1 MTGEAPP
8 RRHRLLERQLKT
20 AARAS
25 ADGSVDLATLLDLV
39 SEAYEEQE
47 EARRHNDQAINL
59 VSREVTELNL
69 QLRAEAEARSRE
81 AARMNMLLENAS
93 EAIISTGNGTI
104 VTGFNRAAERTFGY
118 TAEEM
123 IGQDAIMLFAGDL
136 EDTHQKMSEARVNR
150 PDSSI
155 IIDCLEISARR
166 KSGEVFP
173 TEVSLSELQFE
184 GEVLRVGFHRDIS
197 ARKAAEA
204 AIVAARDEAQAANH
218 AKSEFLA
225 AMSHEIRTPLN
236 GVLGMAAAMEFT
248 DLSKEQRAMLG
259 TINESGQILMTLLS
273 DILDLSKIEAGRL
286 VLESTPFDVA
296 ASLQAVARLYAE
308 TAAHKDLG
316 YEVEVSE
323 AAKGWFVGDPTRY
336 RQVLQNL
343 VSNALK
349 FTEIGQVRI
358 SLDAEPGAEGQMR
371 LTTKV
376 TDTGLGVTSE
386 ARKRLFQKFSQA
398 DASTTRRFGG
408 TGLGLAIS
416 RQLVEALGG
425 DIGVDSEPGCGS
437 CFWFTL
443 PMTVAEARQEP
454 AEAPATVAREVR
466 STVRILA
473 AEDNKTNQLVLGA
486 LLAQA
491 DVDVM
496 FVDNGAEAVAAA
508 QEQHFDLILMDV
520 QMPVMD
526 GITASGMIRAMDGP
540 RGRTP
545 IIAVTADAMPEQV
558 ALCMSSGIDA
568 HVSKPLRPDNL
579 FSVIDEVLSRVR
591 QAPASDMAKTGQV
604 RLFGPPRSGQ

>member
-20 AARAS
+20 AARVS

-59 VSREVTELNL
+59 VSREVTELNM

-204 AIVAARDEAQAANH
+204 AIMAARDEAQAANH

-248 DLSKEQRAMLG
+248 ELSKEQRAMLG

-336 RQVLQNL
+336 RQVVQNL

-425 DIGVDSEPGCGS
+425 DIGVASEPGCGS

-454 AEAPATVAREVR
+454 AEAPAAVAREAR

-496 FVDNGAEAVAAA
+496 FVDNGAEAVAAVR
-508 QEQHFDLILMDV
+508 EQHFDLILMDV

-526 GITASGMIRAMDGP
+526 GITASGVIRAMDGP

-558 ALCMSSGIDA
+558 ALCMSAGIDA

-591 QAPASDMAKTGQV
+591 QVPAVDMAKAG
-604 RLFGPPRSGQ
+604 

>member
-20 AARAS
+20 AARVS

-59 VSREVTELNL
+59 VSREVTELNM

-204 AIVAARDEAQAANH
+204 AIMAARDEAQAANH

-248 DLSKEQRAMLG
+248 ELSKEQRAMLG

-386 ARKRLFQKFSQA
+386 ASKRLFQKFSQA

-496 FVDNGAEAVAAA
+496 FVDNGAEAVAAVR
-508 QEQHFDLILMDV
+508 EQHFDLILMDV

-526 GITASGMIRAMDGP
+526 GITASGVIRAMDGP

-558 ALCMSSGIDA
+558 ALCMSAGIDA

-591 QAPASDMAKTGQV
+591 QVPAVDMAKAG
-604 RLFGPPRSGQ
+604 

>member
-1 MTGEAPP
+1 MSQETPP
-8 RRHRLLERQLKT
+8 RRHRLLERQLKA
-20 AARAS
+20 AARVS
-25 ADGSVDLATLLDLV
+25 ADGSVDLETLLDLV
-39 SEAYEEQE
+39 SAAYEEQE

-59 VSREVTELNL
+59 VSREVTELNQ
-69 QLRAEAEARSRE
+69 QLREEAEARSRE
-81 AARMNMLLENAS
+81 AARMNMLLDNAS
-93 EAIISTGNGTI
+93 EAIISTGGGTI
-104 VTGFNRAAERTFGY
+104 ITGFNRAAERTFGY

-136 EDTHQKMSEARVNR
+136 DDTHQKMSAARVNR
-150 PDSSI
+150 PDTSI

-184 GEVLRVGFHRDIS
+184 GEVLRIGFHRDIS

-236 GVLGMAAAMEFT
+236 GVLGMAAALEFT
-248 DLSKEQRAMLG
+248 ELSKQQRAMLG

-286 VLESTPFDVA
+286 VLEATPFDVS

-308 TAAHKDLG
+308 TAARKDLG

-358 SLDAEPGAEGQMR
+358 SLDAEPAPEGQMR

-398 DASTTRRFGG
+398 DASTTRKFGG

-425 DIGVDSEPGCGS
+425 DIGVESKPGCGS

-443 PMTVAEARQEP
+443 PMTVAEARLEP
-454 AEAPATVAREVR
+454 AEAPVAVSTEAR

-496 FVDNGAEAVAAA
+496 FVDNGAEAVDAVRD
-508 QEQHFDLILMDV
+508 HDFDLILMDV

-526 GITASGMIRAMDGP
+526 GIAASGVIRAMDGP

-558 ALCMSSGIDA
+558 ALCMSAGIDA

-591 QAPASDMAKTGQV
+591 QAPAAIMAKAG
-604 RLFGPPRSGQ
+604 

>member
-20 AARAS
+20 AARVS

-59 VSREVTELNL
+59 VSREVTELNM

-204 AIVAARDEAQAANH
+204 AIMAARDEAQAANH

-248 DLSKEQRAMLG
+248 ELSKEQRAMLG

-336 RQVLQNL
+336 RQVVQNL

-454 AEAPATVAREVR
+454 AEAPAAVAREAR

-496 FVDNGAEAVAAA
+496 FVDNGAEAVAAVR
-508 QEQHFDLILMDV
+508 EQHFDLILMDV

-526 GITASGMIRAMDGP
+526 GITASGVIRAMDGP

-558 ALCMSSGIDA
+558 ALCMSAGIDA

-591 QAPASDMAKTGQV
+591 QVPAVDMAKAG
-604 RLFGPPRSGQ
+604 

>member
-20 AARAS
+20 AARVS

-59 VSREVTELNL
+59 VSREVTELNM

-248 DLSKEQRAMLG
+248 QLSKEQRAMLG

-336 RQVLQNL
+336 RQVVQNL

-454 AEAPATVAREVR
+454 AEAPAAVAREAR

-496 FVDNGAEAVAAA
+496 FVDNGAEAVAAVR
-508 QEQHFDLILMDV
+508 EQHFDLILMDV

-526 GITASGMIRAMDGP
+526 GITASGVIRAMDGP

-558 ALCMSSGIDA
+558 SLCMSAGIDA

-591 QAPASDMAKTGQV
+591 QVPAVDMAKAG
-604 RLFGPPRSGQ
+604 

>member
-20 AARAS
+20 AARVS

-59 VSREVTELNL
+59 VSREVTELNM

-204 AIVAARDEAQAANH
+204 AIMAARDEAQAANH

-248 DLSKEQRAMLG
+248 ELSKEQRAMLG

-336 RQVLQNL
+336 RQVVQNL

-454 AEAPATVAREVR
+454 AEAPAAVAREAR

-496 FVDNGAEAVAAA
+496 FVDNGAEAVAAVR
-508 QEQHFDLILMDV
+508 EQHFDLILMDV

-526 GITASGMIRAMDGP
+526 GITASGVIRAMDGP

-558 ALCMSSGIDA
+558 SLCMSAGIDA

-591 QAPASDMAKTGQV
+591 QVPAVDMAKAG
-604 RLFGPPRSGQ
+604 